1 MRKRSLVAFRQ
12 LPMRVNVRGRDQDC
26 TGPAV
31 GENQSRRDLMK
42 VAQYEV
48 PGNDAKR
55 NARPGRNDGT
65 FDSSSLTYGFAS
77 ARSQS
82 IVPSETGHYL

>member
-1 MRKRSLVAFRQ
+1 
-12 LPMRVNVRGRDQDC
+12 
-26 TGPAV
+26 
-31 GENQSRRDLMK
+31 MK
-42 VAQYEV
+42 LAQYEV

-82 IVPSETGHYL
+82 IVPSASGTGHYL